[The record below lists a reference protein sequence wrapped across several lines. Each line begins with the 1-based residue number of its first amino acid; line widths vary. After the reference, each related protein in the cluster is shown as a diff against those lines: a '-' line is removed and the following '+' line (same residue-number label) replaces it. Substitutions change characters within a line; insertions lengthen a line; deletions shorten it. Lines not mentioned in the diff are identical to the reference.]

1 MPETNEEDPN
11 SGFSR
16 ERFLNAVNASK
27 VKLNKKIIN
36 CQEREAKINNT
47 SEPVAKV
54 ANDDEKYQIWWAV
67 YQIQRSCSGLPHM
80 G

>member
-1 MPETNEEDPN
+1 MPEMNEEDPN

-27 VKLNKKIIN
+27 VKLNQKILN
-36 CQEREAKINNT
+36 RQEREAKINST

-54 ANDDEKYQIWWAV
+54 ANDEKK
-67 YQIQRSCSGLPHM
+67 
-80 G
+80 